1 MKKRMVL
8 ICGICIAALHL
19 QAQLYITRTGFV
31 GFYSKTP
38 LEDIKAE
45 NNQVFAAVDL
55 SKKTIAFSMLLK
67 GFLFRKELMQ
77 EHFNENYV
85 ESDKYPRATFSGT
98 FSNDFDPEKLQGPVT
113 IQING
118 KISLHGVDKEFST
131 QAVIEINDGI
141 LTGSSKFQ
149 LIPGDFNIE
158 IPSIVRDKI
167 AKQIE
172 VAISIKCKPI
182 K

>member
-1 MKKRMVL
+1 MKKKLVF
-8 ICGICIAALHL
+8 IVCFCITALCSR
-19 QAQLYITRTGFV
+19 AQLYITKTGFT

-85 ESDKYPRATFSGT
+85 ESDKYPRATFSGIFT
-98 FSNDFDPEKLQGPVT
+98 GDIDPAKQQEPVT
-113 IQING
+113 IQVNG
-118 KISLHGVDKEFST
+118 KISLHGVDKEFAT
-131 QAVIEINDGI
+131 QAVIEIKEGI

-149 LIPGDFNIE
+149 LIPGDFNIS
-158 IPSIVRDKI
+158 IPSLVRDKI
-167 AKQIE
+167 AKQID
-172 VAISIKCKPI
+172 VAINIECKPV